1 MNILRCVIIR
11 GGTSRG
17 VYIHENELPP
27 PGELRDRVILDI
39 FGSPDPRQIDGLGG
53 ADILT
58 SKVCIIGPS
67 MRDDADLDYTFGQ
80 VMIKQPMVDYSIN
93 CGNLSSGVGPFA
105 IDEGLIKPV
114 EPVTTVRIYNTNT
127 KKVLVAEVP
136 VKDGK
141 AVVEGDFAID
151 GTPGTG
157 AKIALDFAATAGT
170 VKGLLVPTGKAKE
183 VVEIEGVGQ
192 IEVSI
197 IDAANPTIFAKAR
210 DIGISGKE
218 DFKKLLD
225 NDEVWHKAELIR
237 GYGAEVLGFVKDR
250 RDALKKT
257 PAGPFAAFVSEA
269 SDYINH
275 TTGSTVKAESCDL
288 RSVIWAAASVHKAY
302 AVTGSIC
309 TGAAALVPGSVVNEV
324 LSEQAKKSGVVRI
337 GHPAGILA
345 VEAQVDASANG
356 FELRKAALYRTA
368 RRIMEGYVYLKP
380 WSLRN
385 DLPQMRRR

>member
-1 MNILRCVIIR
+1 
-11 GGTSRG
+11 
-17 VYIHENELPP
+17 
-27 PGELRDRVILDI
+27 
-39 FGSPDPRQIDGLGG
+39 
-53 ADILT
+53 
-58 SKVCIIGPS
+58 
-67 MRDDADLDYTFGQ
+67 
-80 VMIKQPMVDYSIN
+80 MINQPMVDYSIN

-105 IDEGLIKPV
+105 IDEGIIKPV

-127 KKVLVAEVP
+127 KKVLVADVP

-170 VKGLLVPTGKAKE
+170 VKGLLVPTGKPKE
-183 VVEIEGVGQ
+183 VVDIEGVGR

-197 IDAANPTIFAKAR
+197 IDAANPIIFARAK
-210 DIGISGKE
+210 DLGVSGRE
-218 DFKKLLD
+218 DFRKLID
-225 NDEVWHKAELIR
+225 NDEVWHKTELIR

-250 RDALKKT
+250 KDALQKS
-257 PAGPFAAFVSEA
+257 PAGPFAALVTEA
-269 SDYINH
+269 SDYVNH
-275 TTGSTVKAESCDL
+275 TTGAAVKAESCDL
-288 RSVIWAAASVHKAY
+288 RSVIWAAAAVHKTY

-309 TGAAALVPGSVVNEV
+309 TAAAALVPGSVVNEV

-345 VEAQVDASANG
+345 VEAQVDTSDDG
-356 FELRKAALYRTA
+356 FVLRKAALYRTA

-380 WSLRN
+380 WSLN
-385 DLPQMRRR
+385 KDLPQMRRR